1 MSAAV
6 CLMTYQTINRSGF
19 GTQDAGTEAGGVKA
33 VVPETAI
40 PVGVSLLTKTLVQT
54 HHFRGCTGLFA
65 SKLAP
70 TKPVSGYERYGV

>member
-1 MSAAV
+1 M

-19 GTQDAGTEAGGVKA
+19 GAQDAGAEAGGVKA

-54 HHFRGCTGLFA
+54 HHFRVCTGPFA

-70 TKPVSGYERYGV
+70 TKPVSDPKRCGV